1 MHNIAADTNILLEL
15 HNTSMIHN
23 VFTFSQR
30 AENQRV
36 LDIFQSTFCTLRSE
50 KMQQFGNGL
59 KFCDLPCLLMNC
71 DWIVGEGE
79 GFDSAGGATST
90 REAVVQ
96 L

>member
-1 MHNIAADTNILLEL
+1 M
-15 HNTSMIHN
+15 SKF
-23 VFTFSQR
+23 FTFSQR

-71 DWIVGEGE
+71 DWMVGEGE

-90 REAVVQ
+90 RVAVVQ